1 MELNREV
8 LDCMK
13 RLRRR
18 LREELAVDIRMSQP
32 DAINSML
39 SACLT
44 STSEETRQ
52 LGQLLAQ
59 YSDRPFNPAADR
71 AAPHLQAGHPL
82 LVEDTQARPA
92 SGSLRIYRGQR
103 VYA

>member
-8 LDCMK
+8 LDCMMS
-13 RLRRR
+13 LRRR
-18 LREELAVDIRMSQP
+18 LREELTVDIRMSQP

-44 STSEETRQ
+44 SSSEETRQ

-59 YSDRPFNPAADR
+59 YSDRPFGEPAATPR
-71 AAPHLQAGHPL
+71 MQAGHPL
-82 LVEDTQARPA
+82 LVEESAHRPPSA
-92 SGSLRIYRGQR
+92 SVRMYRGQR

>member
-1 MELNREV
+1 MELNREI

-13 RLRRR
+13 SLRRR

-32 DAINSML
+32 GAINSML
-39 SACLT
+39 SACLA
-44 STSEETRQ
+44 STSEETRR

-59 YSDRPFNPAADR
+59 YNDRPFQTEPAAP
-71 AAPHLQAGHPL
+71 APRHQAGHPL
-82 LVEDTQARPA
+82 LVEDRAGRPS
-92 SGSLRIYRGQR
+92 SGSVRMYRGQR

>member
-32 DAINSML
+32 GAINTML

-44 STSEETRQ
+44 SSSEETRQ

-59 YSDRPFNPAADR
+59 YSDQPFTPATEDSTPR
-71 AAPHLQAGHPL
+71 LQAKP
-82 LVEDTQARPA
+82 T
-92 SGSLRIYRGQR
+92 SGSLRMYRGQR

>member
-39 SACLT
+39 GACLT

-52 LGQLLAQ
+52 LGRLLAQ
-59 YSDRPFNPAADR
+59 YSDRPFAPAAPR
-71 AAPHLQAGHPL
+71 LQAGHPL
-82 LVEDTQARPA
+82 LTEDPQARPA
-92 SGSLRIYRGQR
+92 SGSLRMYRGQR

>member
-8 LDCMK
+8 LDCMMS
-13 RLRRR
+13 LRRR
-18 LREELAVDIRMSQP
+18 LREELTVDIRMSQP

-44 STSEETRQ
+44 STNEETRR

-59 YSDRPFNPAADR
+59 FSDRPFAEPSPAPR
-71 AAPHLQAGHPL
+71 MQAGHPL
-82 LVEDTQARPA
+82 LTEDHTPRPA
-92 SGSLRIYRGQR
+92 TGSVRMYRGQR

>member
-13 RLRRR
+13 SLRRR
-18 LREELAVDIRMSQP
+18 LREELTVDIRMSQP

-44 STSEETRQ
+44 SSSE
-52 LGQLLAQ
+52 
-59 YSDRPFNPAADR
+59 
-71 AAPHLQAGHPL
+71 
-82 LVEDTQARPA
+82 
-92 SGSLRIYRGQR
+92 
-103 VYA
+103 

>member
-8 LDCMK
+8 LDCMMS
-13 RLRRR
+13 LRRR
-18 LREELAVDIRMSQP
+18 LREELTVDIRMSQP

-44 STSEETRQ
+44 SSNEQTRQ

-59 YSDRPFNPAADR
+59 YSDRPFGDSATTPR
-71 AAPHLQAGHPL
+71 MQAGHPL
-82 LVEDTQARPA
+82 LVEEHAHRPA
-92 SGSLRIYRGQR
+92 TSGSVRMYRGQR

>member
-13 RLRRR
+13 SLRRR
-18 LREELAVDIRMSQP
+18 LRDELAVDIRMSQP
-32 DAINSML
+32 NAINTML
-39 SACLT
+39 SACLS

-59 YSDRPFNPAADR
+59 YSDQPFNPAPDR
-71 AAPHLQAGHPL
+71 PAPRLQAGHPL
-82 LVEDTQARPA
+82 LVEDAQARPA
-92 SGSLRIYRGQR
+92 SGSVRMYRGQR

>member
-8 LDCMK
+8 LDCMMS
-13 RLRRR
+13 LRRR
-18 LREELAVDIRMSQP
+18 LREELTVDIRMSQP

-44 STSEETRQ
+44 SSSEETRQ

-59 YSDRPFNPAADR
+59 YSERPFGEPASTPR
-71 AAPHLQAGHPL
+71 MQAGHPL
-82 LVEDTQARPA
+82 LIEESAHRPPSA
-92 SGSLRIYRGQR
+92 SVRMYRGQR

>member
-13 RLRRR
+13 SLRRR

-32 DAINSML
+32 DAISTML

-59 YSDRPFNPAADR
+59 YSDRPFASAAESSTSR
-71 AAPHLQAGHPL
+71 PQAGHAL
-82 LVEDTQARPA
+82 LDQDPQAKPT
-92 SGSLRIYRGQR
+92 SGSLRMYRGQR

>member
-32 DAINSML
+32 DAIDSML

-44 STSEETRQ
+44 STSAETRQ
-52 LGQLLAQ
+52 
-59 YSDRPFNPAADR
+59 
-71 AAPHLQAGHPL
+71 QAGHPL
-82 LVEDTQARPA
+82 LTEDPQARPA
-92 SGSLRIYRGQR
+92 SGSLRLPVLGQPPNPR
-103 VYA
+103 LFPAAPDTPRPPCADARSGAR

>member
-39 SACLT
+39 GACLT

-52 LGQLLAQ
+52 LGRLLAQ
-59 YSDRPFNPAADR
+59 YSDRPFAPAAPR
-71 AAPHLQAGHPL
+71 LQAGHPL
-82 LVEDTQARPA
+82 PSEEPQARPA
-92 SGSLRIYRGQR
+92 SGSLRMYRGQR
-103 VYA
+103 VYT

>member
-1 MELNREV
+1 V

-32 DAINSML
+32 NAINTML

-52 LGQLLAQ
+52 LGRLLAQ
-59 YSDRPFNPAADR
+59 YSDRPFEPVADGPTPR
-71 AAPHLQAGHPL
+71 LQAGHPL
-82 LVEDTQARPA
+82 LIEEPQARPA
-92 SGSLRIYRGQR
+92 SGSLRMYRGQR

>member
-13 RLRRR
+13 SLRRR
-18 LREELAVDIRMSQP
+18 LREEQAVDIRMSQP
-32 DAINSML
+32 DAINQML

-44 STSEETRQ
+44 SSNEETRQ
-52 LGQLLAQ
+52 LGQMLAR
-59 YSDRPFNPAADR
+59 YNDLPFAEPATPQR
-71 AAPHLQAGHPL
+71 MQAGHPL
-82 LVEDTQARPA
+82 LAEEIDQRPP
-92 SGSLRIYRGQR
+92 SGSVRMYRGQR

>member
-8 LDCMK
+8 LECMMS
-13 RLRRR
+13 LRRR
-18 LREELAVDIRMSQP
+18 LREELTVDIRMSQP
-32 DAINSML
+32 DAINCML

-44 STSEETRQ
+44 SSNEETRQ

-59 YSDRPFNPAADR
+59 YSDRPFGEPAITPR
-71 AAPHLQAGHPL
+71 MQAGHPL
-82 LVEDTQARPA
+82 LVEDLTHRPA
-92 SGSLRIYRGQR
+92 SASVRMYRGQR